1 MKQVTIVCDGSSL
14 GNGRGETRAAAAAVL
29 EYNGKRKIIGEY
41 LGNSTN
47 QQAEVIAACIALESL
62 REPCRVTLI
71 SDSQYVIKTM
81 NGEFRRKANHEL
93 WARLDRARNSHK
105 IEWKWTRGHSGHQV
119 QEMCDEAARLIAE
132 TGEVSAEALDKIL
145 QLGASVNR

>member
-1 MKQVTIVCDGSSL
+1 MKHVTIVCDGSSL

-29 EYNGKRKIIGEY
+29 EYQGKRKIIGAF

-47 QQAEVIAACIALESL
+47 QQAEILAACLALESL
-62 REPCRVTLI
+62 REPCHVSLI

-93 WARLDRARNSHK
+93 WARLDRARQAHQ
-105 IEWKWTRGHSGHQV
+105 IEWKWTRGHSGHEV
-119 QEMCDEAARLIAE
+119 QEMCDEAARMIAE
-132 TGEVSAEALDKIL
+132 TGEVDQDALAQIL
-145 QLGASVNR
+145 QMGASVNR